1 MHSLR
6 QVNIAA
12 LDLDERLNRAVST
25 GRSVTLLDASI
36 QGSIFQEVR
45 NPGVHLYTVDQLT
58 SRLRQ
63 N

>member
-6 QVNIAA
+6 QVDIAA

-25 GRSVTLLDASI
+25 GRSMTLLNASI
-36 QGSIFQEVR
+36 QGSISQKVR